1 MTLSLTN
8 KFKQM
13 KQLKIILLL
22 LLMGGFAKAQQL
34 TLQTL
39 SAAGVSSSNSG
50 VLLEYSLGSLSVT
63 SISTPTF
70 TYTQGFLQP
79 NAGTTTTPPPINDVV
94 LSTGSTLDNA
104 GTTFINGGVMLEF
117 TMGEMASIT
126 LNSSSHKLTQGIL
139 QPYKTCTPLLVLTAG
154 SKING
159 TYEARDEIR
168 LEGNFNINAG
178 TILHLKAPKVTVV
191 NQLQIHQQAQV
202 FVSNTGC
209 Q

>member
-1 MTLSLTN
+1 
-8 KFKQM
+8 M
-13 KQLKIILLL
+13 KQFKLILLL
-22 LLMGGFAKAQQL
+22 LLLGSFAKAQQL
-34 TLQTL
+34 TPQTL
-39 SAAGVSSSNSG
+39 SAAGVSSSNG
-50 VLLEYSLGSLSVT
+50 ALLLEYSLGGVSVST
-63 SISTPTF
+63 ISTPTF
-70 TYTQGFLQP
+70 MYTQGFLQP
-79 NAGTTTTPPPINDVV
+79 NAGTTTTPPPINDVA

-104 GTTFINGGVMLEF
+104 GTTLINGGVMLEF
-117 TMGEMASIT
+117 TIGEMISIT
-126 LNSSSHKLTQGIL
+126 LNSASNKLTQGIL
-139 QPYKTCTPLLVLTAG
+139 QPYKVCAPLLVLTAG

-178 TILHLKAPKVTVV
+178 TVLHLKAPKVTVV